1 MSVEMKKLLC
11 GQTVP
16 GTDSGPNVKFSRLH
30 GKHAS
35 AENDTV
41 RQLAKSPASQ
51 DANEHVVEQSFA
63 QQADCRQKLVV
74 SLLANRDAEDT
85 QDADLEAFPRMS
97 GKLTTNE
104 TQNPNLHC
112 TRALK
117 PLFLRQQDVT
127 EKVVAES
134 LERIVTATS
143 ATAVMA
149 ENVADAAKVQGAEFQ
164 CFIKQTQEKLTEQAK
179 EIRDLKQCTEKAFGQ
194 HSKTMEQA
202 FAQQAR
208 NIEKKFTV
216 RWSTLHE
223 DRDDLNRNEMQRSIG
238 KFDKQ
243 KKYMFRE
250 GKEYAS
256 KIATT
261 EFPEGLEKMTNEFL
275 NFERRLEGGQ
285 LQDSEL
291 QQLRKDLDSLK
302 KKMQVQYEK
311 VMMTVER
318 RFVEL
323 THKFQEILQQFFEK
337 QEEGLRQHQQ
347 VITEEVHSIKE
358 DVQQIKE
365 AQQKMQQEYVEQ
377 TVYLKEITYLLRSQK
392 GTN

>member
-85 QDADLEAFPRMS
+85 QDADLEAFPHMF
-97 GKLTTNE
+97 GKLAVQANE
-104 TQNPNLHC
+104 TQNPNLHFK
-112 TRALK
+112 RALK
-117 PLFLRQQDVT
+117 PFFSRQQDVT

-179 EIRDLKQCTEKAFGQ
+179 EISDLKQCTEKAFGQ

-208 NIEKKFTV
+208 NIEKKFAV

-223 DRDDLNRNEMQRSIG
+223 DCDDLNRNEMQRSIG

-250 GKEYAS
+250 GKEYAA
-256 KIATT
+256 KIATA

-275 NFERRLEGGQ
+275 NFERRLEEGGQ

-291 QQLRKDLDSLK
+291 LQIRKDLDSLK

-311 VMMTVER
+311 VMMTVEQ

-323 THKFQEILQQFFEK
+323 THKFQQILQQCFKK
-337 QEEGLRQHQQ
+337 QEEELRL

-365 AQQKMQQEYVEQ
+365 QQQEMRQEQ
-377 TVYLKEITYLLRSQK
+377 RACFKELADLLKGGK